1 MIKADLTQ
9 KGFIL
14 QGMKPFF
21 SLGLSVSAGVRG
33 IMSRLHLMF

>member
-1 MIKADLTQ
+1 MIGSDLTQ

-21 SLGLSVSAGVRG
+21 SLGLSVSAGVAG
-33 IMSRLHLMF
+33 IMIRLH